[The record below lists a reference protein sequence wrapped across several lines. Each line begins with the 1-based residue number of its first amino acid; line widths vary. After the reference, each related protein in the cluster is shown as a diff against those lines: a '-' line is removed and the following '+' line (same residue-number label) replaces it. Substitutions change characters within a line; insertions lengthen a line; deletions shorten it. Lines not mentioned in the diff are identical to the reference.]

1 MRNDTKRT
9 LKTIIILASA
19 IVLIS
24 GLACKST
31 KQPTANKAAETQQP
45 APQPA
50 APPSPFDVK
59 ESAVI
64 AKNSPFDHSRPE
76 HQTKTKDCGFC
87 HQRPDNNVTPVFP
100 GHSACIE
107 CHAKDFTN
115 TASQMCVVCH
125 KSPVDAQ
132 GTRISFPAKMNEF
145 GVKGFSHRQHM
156 DSKKMA
162 AAGETE
168 NPKCS
173 TCHTS
178 TEGSSA
184 SFPDHQQ
191 CYSCHIHQANQK
203 LGECGICHA
212 NAKVA
217 LKFTRGT
224 GSALSLYN
232 FQHGPHTKKASCDR
246 CHRQTDTDPKLV
258 RADIGT
264 FSVARGQRHTSQC
277 WSCHVQAKE
286 SVCTKCHRGSLPFSF

>member
-1 MRNDTKRT
+1 MRDNIT
-9 LKTIIILASA
+9 KTIKLTVITVSA
-19 IVLIS
+19 ILLITRFAS
-24 GLACKST
+24 RTT
-31 KQPTANKAAETQQP
+31 KQPTANTPPE
-45 APQPA
+45 
-50 APPSPFDVK
+50 APPSSQANANTSQSPFNIK
-59 ESAVI
+59 ESLVI
-64 AKNSPFDHSRPE
+64 ERKSPFDHSRPE

-115 TASQMCVVCH
+115 SDSKMCVVCH

-132 GTRISFPAKMNEF
+132 GTRMSFPAKMNEF

-156 DSKKMA
+156 DAKKIA

-168 NPKCS
+168 TPKCS
-173 TCHTS
+173 ICHTS

-191 CYSCHIHQANQK
+191 CYSWHIHQANQK
-203 LGECGICHA
+203 LGECGVCHA

-246 CHRQTDTDPKLV
+246 CHRQTDTDPKLG
-258 RADIGT
+258 RADIG
-264 FSVARGQRHTSQC
+264 
-277 WSCHVQAKE
+277 
-286 SVCTKCHRGSLPFSF
+286 

>member
-1 MRNDTKRT
+1 MRNDTIRT
-9 LKTIIILASA
+9 VKTIVILASA

-64 AKNSPFDHSRPE
+64 AKTSPFDHTRPE

-132 GTRISFPAKMNEF
+132 GTRISFPAKMSEF

-156 DSKKMA
+156 DAKKM
-162 AAGETE
+162 AGETE
-168 NPKCS
+168 GFVKIVADKKYDEILGVHMIGPR
-173 TCHTS
+173 S
-178 TEGSSA
+178 TELVA
-184 SFPDHQQ
+184 EAVLALRLE
-191 CYSCHIHQANQK
+191 CTVEELVKTIHA
-203 LGECGICHA
+203 H
-212 NAKVA
+212 
-217 LKFTRGT
+217 
-224 GSALSLYN
+224 
-232 FQHGPHTKKASCDR
+232 P
-246 CHRQTDTDPKLV
+246 
-258 RADIGT
+258 T
-264 FSVARGQRHTSQC
+264 FSEAIGEAAHAT
-277 WSCHVQAKE
+277 HGAPI
-286 SVCTKCHRGSLPFSF
+286 HL